1 MTLISASLLETVV
14 YGASE
19 QGNTSAVE
27 AQSASGSVLTVS
39 GILRQFDVSED
50 WLDEQLSKGYTLY
63 QIYTALQGGKAGYE
77 AAISRYEVTRAI
89 GEADLLVPQAEGSAN
104 YSALVHDFSA
114 AAQSLEYDQ
123 AAVEHY
129 SLQDDSSLYEVG
141 YGADSISTAT
151 GEMKLRYMDFSL
163 PGALSFPLIRV
174 YDSARAHDEIGVKHE
189 NGVYINEIRIRR
201 DELDTAIGRGWRWEI
216 PYIDTYGDSR
226 ILDFPGVGRYK
237 LSEDLHLEGY
247 LWNDL
252 KLTTDRTQTVGNST
266 SEIKLSVRNGN
277 QYYFNSS
284 GYLILTADN
293 YGNKVYFHYA
303 AQGEGTALSRVVNSD
318 GNELVF
324 SYSGEQVTVT
334 QSGTNRKMEYFQKE
348 EYGQKILSEVKD
360 AAGRSTKYYYSYPE
374 SRFNFLAS
382 LINQGE
388 LQPVKSSALLFRIV
402 RPGSG
407 MTDFNYTPAR
417 KQIGDYAT
425 DFVFK
430 VSTRQDSYST
440 TAGDEVLHPVTF
452 RYSGEDLNSYGATA
466 AWTTTMEAS
475 RSKDTR
481 VFNKTFQS
489 SRKPDIH
496 YLGEQR
502 SEEGSMQYK
511 QQFTY
516 DETKGWNAPV
526 QITESYV
533 QGGRASEP
541 FSVNYQY
548 NDEGLVKA
556 ENWSTGQEISYEYA
570 VSAAPFFWAQPSKIS
585 TKLSSS
591 QSRVEQYQYNNQ
603 GSVLQ
608 SSVRE
613 NSASGKLLAQTDF
626 TYDAYGNIAS
636 SNVNDDKR
644 TNTVNYAYQSPYGKH
659 LPTKRSMIVHSVDGF
674 STEISQRYEYT
685 SAGELKSAEDAAGAV
700 TSYTYDVL
708 GRLIETLYSDRTKKT
723 VRYEDELNT
732 VTTTGTEG
740 IVIVE
745 KFNPLGLLVQ
755 EKVDDALFQY
765 VYDQEGNMKESVD
778 AERNK
783 TSYVYDG
790 FNRLTGT
797 IFADGSQDRI
807 EYDMVGRTTTYTDP
821 AGVKHQEKTDLLGN
835 VLSFEESRNGAY
847 VPLEQT
853 FYDLEG
859 HPVIVTDGNGGQTR
873 YEYDALGRIV
883 SVTDPEQ
890 RSTLYTY
897 SLAGYLT
904 KIQYP
909 DNTYVEREYNQ
920 AGNLIRQ
927 INEERLVKAFFY
939 DSRGNLIRSL
949 DHASQFTEYEYNSD
963 NLLTQIKAP
972 GQQIKYSYDAM
983 GRRTGMTD
991 GTGNTTYNYD
1001 PQSGLLTKIAY
1012 PDGMQIEYSYNKQMR
1027 TGYTLKD
1034 ASGKTTGAQY
1044 TLDAMNRVSALD
1056 VVHDG
1061 SGNGRMA
1068 AFTAG
1073 SGSPV
1078 DRMTFDYQANGLLQI
1093 QSSSNGLSTSYT
1105 YEGYDLTAMTLTPG
1119 AAGRTLRSG
1128 SAALMGEVNGNA
1140 EVQRAAGSQFTYQY
1154 DDNKNIISRSQDGA
1168 ADTFAYDSLN
1178 RIQEENGQDLS
1189 KKYVYDERGNRLEVE
1204 GQQVRGMTNAEF
1216 TFDSLNRL
1224 TKVTGEDGTAVSY
1237 SYNGDGLLYER
1248 AEGTKRTRYYY
1259 DEQAKLIAEANVSNG
1274 TPSLTYTY
1282 IYDLAGRLWSR
1293 VDQAT
1298 GAVQYY
1304 QFNGHGDV
1312 VGLVDSAGNQL
1323 NSYTYDIWGNPEL
1336 EEETVPNIFRYSGEY
1351 WDEATDL
1358 QYLRARWYDPN
1369 AGRFVS
1375 KDSYEGDITNPLSQ
1389 NLYTYVHN
1397 NPLIYTD
1404 PSGHYIMPMA
1414 PTPSLICAADIENC
1428 KTNIDAQVEASKK
1441 NIEIFYLDDV
1451 RTLIDKEASSFD
1463 KGVIIV
1469 ENLPPVKALKVFKK
1483 THKIAEEAQDIKK
1496 AIKRIECNCFT
1507 AGTEVLTDEGEK
1519 NIEDI
1524 EVGDK
1529 VLAKDENNPDGEL
1542 AYKEVTNLY
1551 RNQRDD
1557 IIKLHVGEQI
1567 IETTDNHPFWVEDKG
1582 WVFAD
1587 ELQVGDKLQKAD
1599 GSNPTIDKVEFV
1611 KLDEPVTVYNF
1622 TVADF
1627 HTYYV
1632 TDIGIW
1638 VHNTNCPFGKYE
1650 DAPYHGATNSG
1661 KKNKA
1666 PIDGQTA
1673 LNNSLSIGPN
1683 TDRRIGISKGE
1694 FVVLDKT
1701 SDGLY
1706 HGHVRSWSELDQKMQ
1721 SILRKAGLV
1730 DKKGNIK

>member
-1 MTLISASLLETVV
+1 MKRIICLVLCLTLISVSLLETVV

-19 QGNTSAVE
+19 PSNTSAVE
-27 AQSASGSVLTVS
+27 AESASGSVLTVS

-50 WLDEQLSKGYTLY
+50 WLDEQLTKGYTLY

-77 AAISRYEVTRAI
+77 AAISRYDVTRGI
-89 GEADLLVPQAEGSAN
+89 EEADLLAPQAGGNAN
-104 YSALVHDFSA
+104 HTYSALVHDFSA
-114 AAQSLEYDQ
+114 AAQSQEYDQ

-129 SLQDDSSLYEVG
+129 SLKDDSSLYEVG
-141 YGADSISTAT
+141 YGTDSVSTAT
-151 GEMKLRYMDFSL
+151 GEVKLRYMDFSL

-174 YDSARAHDEIGVKHE
+174 YDSARANDEIGVKLE
-189 NGVYINEIRIRR
+189 NGAYINEARIRR

-216 PYIDTYGDSR
+216 PYIDTYGGSR

-237 LSEDLHLEGY
+237 LSEDMQLEGY

-252 KLTTDRTQTVGNST
+252 KLTLDRTQTVGNST
-266 SEIKLSVRNGN
+266 SEIMVSVRNGN

-284 GYLILTADN
+284 GHLILTADN

-303 AQGEGTALSRVVNSD
+303 AQGEGTVLSRIVNSD

-324 SYSGEQVTVT
+324 SYLGDQVTVT

-348 EYGQKILSEVKD
+348 EYGQKVLSEVKD

-382 LINQGE
+382 LTHQEE
-388 LQPVKSSALLFRIV
+388 LQPVKSSALLLRIV

-407 MTDFNYTPAR
+407 MTDFDYTPAR

-430 VSTRQDSYST
+430 VRSRQDSFST

-452 RYSGEDLNSYGATA
+452 RYSGEDLNSYGEAA

-481 VFNKTFQS
+481 VFNKNFQS
-489 SRKPDIH
+489 SSKPDIH

-502 SEEGSMQYK
+502 SEEGSTQYK

-526 QITESYV
+526 QIAESYM
-533 QGGRASEP
+533 QGGSASDP

-548 NDEGLVKA
+548 NDEGLVTA

-570 VSAAPFFWAQPSKIS
+570 ASADPFFWAQPSKIS

-636 SNVNDDKR
+636 SNVKDDKR

-674 STEISQRYEYT
+674 YNEVSHRYEYT
-685 SAGELKSAEDAAGAV
+685 SAGELKSAEDAAGAM
-700 TSYTYDVL
+700 TSFTYDVL
-708 GRLIETLYSDRTKKT
+708 GRLIETLYSDRTTKT
-723 VRYEDELNT
+723 VRYDDELNT

-740 IVIVE
+740 IVTVE

-755 EKVDDALFQY
+755 EKVDAALFQY
-765 VYDQEGNMKESVD
+765 VYDQEGNMKESID

-797 IFADGSQDRI
+797 IFADGSQDRV
-807 EYDMVGRTTTYTDP
+807 EYDLVGRTTTYTDP

-835 VLSFEESRNGAY
+835 VLSIEESRSGAY

-853 FYDLEG
+853 VYDLEG

-873 YEYDALGRIV
+873 YEYDALGRVV

-890 RSTLYTY
+890 RSTRYTY
-897 SLAGYLT
+897 SLAGYLA

-909 DNTYVEREYNQ
+909 DNTYVEKEYNQ

-927 INEERLVKAFFY
+927 VNEERLVKAFFY

-963 NLLTQIKAP
+963 NLLTLIKAP
-972 GQQIKYSYDAM
+972 GLQIKYSYDAM

-991 GTGNTTYNYD
+991 ATGNTTYNYD

-1012 PDGMQIEYSYNKQMR
+1012 PDGTQIEYSYNKQMR

-1068 AFTAG
+1068 AFAAG
-1073 SGSPV
+1073 SGSAV
-1078 DRMTFDYQANGLLQI
+1078 DRMTFDYQANGLLEI

-1105 YEGYDLTAMTLTPG
+1105 YEGYDLTAMTLAPG

-1128 SAALMGEVNGNA
+1128 SAALMGEMSENA
-1140 EVQRAAGSQFTYQY
+1140 EVQRAAGLQFTYQY

-1178 RIQEENGQDLS
+1178 RIQEENGQDLN

-1224 TKVTGEDGTAVSY
+1224 TKVTGEDGTEVSY

-1248 AEGTKRTRYYY
+1248 AEGTERTRYYY
-1259 DEQAKLIAEANVSNG
+1259 DEQAKLIAEADVSNG

-1298 GAVQYY
+1298 GEVQYY

-1351 WDEATDL
+1351 WDATTDL

-1397 NPLIYTD
+1397 NPLMYTD
-1404 PSGHYIMPMA
+1404 PSGHKPYAFLYGGSWYMDF
-1414 PTPSLICAADIENC
+1414 TT
-1428 KTNIDAQVEASKK
+1428 KTTQSIRDVYGFIPYVGGFLLDGIDSVLDVHQFNNKDVEGVKRIFEMSNTEALLLELAGNLGSEYSKK
-1441 NIEIFYLDDV
+1441 GAKYSKVSGVFSKILGV
-1451 RTLIDKEASSFD
+1451 VGTL
-1463 KGVIIV
+1463 
-1469 ENLPPVKALKVFKK
+1469 P
-1483 THKIAEEAQDIKK
+1483 T
-1496 AIKRIECNCFT
+1496 
-1507 AGTEVLTDEGEK
+1507 
-1519 NIEDI
+1519 IEDI
-1524 EVGDK
+1524 YKTNFGYKDYDVDK
-1529 VLAKDENNPDGEL
+1529 FISSQFSNVL
-1542 AYKEVTNLY
+1542 
-1551 RNQRDD
+1551 
-1557 IIKLHVGEQI
+1557 
-1567 IETTDNHPFWVEDKG
+1567 
-1582 WVFAD
+1582 
-1587 ELQVGDKLQKAD
+1587 
-1599 GSNPTIDKVEFV
+1599 
-1611 KLDEPVTVYNF
+1611 
-1622 TVADF
+1622 VADSTDVLLARYLYIKVRVF
-1627 HTYYV
+1627 GALEEGSITKYTEKKKHFVFWTKDTV
-1632 TDIGIW
+1632 TGWGWNDNLI
-1638 VHNTNCPFGKYE
+1638 K
-1650 DAPYHGATNSG
+1650 
-1661 KKNKA
+1661 
-1666 PIDGQTA
+1666 
-1673 LNNSLSIGPN
+1673 SI
-1683 TDRRIGISKGE
+1683 RKE
-1694 FVVLDKT
+1694 A
-1701 SDGLY
+1701 
-1706 HGHVRSWSELDQKMQ
+1706 EL
-1721 SILRKAGLV
+1721 
-1730 DKKGNIK
+1730 IK

>member
-1 MTLISASLLETVV
+1 MKRILCFVLCLTLVSASLLENVV

-19 QGNTSAVE
+19 QNNKGTPAVASAEGN
-27 AQSASGSVLTVS
+27 VLTVP
-39 GILRQFDVSED
+39 GILRQFEVSED

-63 QIYTALQGGKAGYE
+63 QIYTALQGGKEGYE
-77 AAISRYEVTRAI
+77 TAVSRFNVSRAI
-89 GEADLLVPQAEGSAN
+89 EEADLLVLEAESSPSES
-104 YSALVHDFSA
+104 YSALADDFSA
-114 AAQSLEYDQ
+114 TVQSLEYDQ

-129 SLQDDSSLYEVG
+129 SLQDDSSLYEIG
-141 YGADSISTAT
+141 YGTNSIATAT

-174 YDSARAHDEIGVKHE
+174 YDSARANDEIGVKLE
-189 NGVYINEIRIRR
+189 NDSYINESRIRR
-201 DELDTAIGRGWRWEI
+201 EELDTAIGRGWRWEI
-216 PYIDTYGDSR
+216 PYIDTYGGSR
-226 ILDFPGVGRYK
+226 ILDFPGTGRYK
-237 LSEDLHLEGY
+237 LSEDLQLEGY

-252 KLTTDRTQTVGNST
+252 KFTTDRTQTVGNST

-277 QYYFNSS
+277 QFYFNSS
-284 GYLILTADN
+284 GHLILTADN

-303 AQGEGTALSRVVNSD
+303 AQGEGTILSRIVNSD
-318 GNELVF
+318 GNELIF
-324 SYSGEQVTVT
+324 TYSEDRVTVT
-334 QSGTNRKMEYFQKE
+334 QSGTNRKMEYFQEE
-348 EYGQKILSEVKD
+348 EYGQKVLSEVKD
-360 AAGRSTKYYYSYPE
+360 AAGRSTKYFYFYPE
-374 SRFNFLAS
+374 SRFNFLSS
-382 LINQGE
+382 LTNQE
-388 LQPVKSSALLFRIV
+388 ALQPVKSSALLLRIV

-407 MTDFNYTPAR
+407 VTDFDYLPAR

-430 VSTRQDSYST
+430 VSSRQDSYST

-452 RYSGEDLNSYGATA
+452 SYSGEDLNSYGDSAT
-466 AWTTTMEAS
+466 WTTTMEAS

-481 VFNKTFQS
+481 VFSKVFQS
-489 SRKPDIH
+489 SSKPDIH
-496 YLGEQR
+496 FLDEQR
-502 SEEGSMQYK
+502 SEDGSTQHK

-516 DETKGWNAPV
+516 DESKGWNAPI
-526 QITESYV
+526 QIAASYA
-533 QGGRASEP
+533 QGGSTSEP

-548 NDEGLVKA
+548 NDEGLVTA

-570 VSAAPFFWAQPSKIS
+570 ASAAPFYWALPSKIS
-585 TKLSSS
+585 TKLSSN

-613 NSASGKLLAQTDF
+613 NSASGKLLAQTELV
-626 TYDAYGNIAS
+626 YDPYGNITS
-636 SNVNDDKR
+636 SNVKDDKR
-644 TNTVNYAYQSPYGKH
+644 TNTVNYTYQSPYGKH
-659 LPTKRSMIVHSVDGF
+659 LPTKRSMVVHSVDGF
-674 STEISQRYEYT
+674 PTEVNQQYEYT
-685 SAGELKSAEDAAGAV
+685 SAGELKSAEDESGAL
-700 TSYTYDVL
+700 TTFTYDVL
-708 GRLIETLYSDRTKKT
+708 GRPIQTLYSDQTTKT
-723 VRYEDELNT
+723 VRYDDELNT

-745 KFNPLGLLVQ
+745 KFSPLGLLVQ

-765 VYDQEGNMKESVD
+765 AYDQEGNMKESVD

-821 AGVKHQEKTDLLGN
+821 AGVKHQEKKDLLGN
-835 VLSFEESRNGAY
+835 VLSFEESRNGVY

-853 FYDLEG
+853 AYDLEG
-859 HPVIVTDGNGGQTR
+859 NPVIVTDGNGGQSR
-873 YEYDALGRIV
+873 FEYDALGRMV
-883 SVTDPEQ
+883 SVTDPGQ
-890 RSTLYTY
+890 RSTRYTY

-909 DNTYVEREYNQ
+909 DNTYVEKEYNQ

-939 DSRGNLIRSL
+939 DSRGNLIKSL

-963 NLLTQIKAP
+963 NLLTLIKAP

-991 GTGNTTYNYD
+991 ATGNTTYNYD
-1001 PQSGLLTKIAY
+1001 PQTGLLTKIAY
-1012 PDGMQIEYSYNKQMR
+1012 PDGTQIEYSYNKQMR
-1027 TGYTLKD
+1027 AGYTLKD
-1034 ASGKTTGAQY
+1034 ASGNTTGAQY

-1056 VVHDG
+1056 VAHDA
-1061 SGNGRMA
+1061 SSNGRMA
-1068 AFTAG
+1068 AFAAG

-1105 YEGYDLTAMTLTPG
+1105 YEGYDLTAMTLAPG
-1119 AAGRTLRSG
+1119 AAGRTLRSS
-1128 SAALMGEVNGNA
+1128 SAALMSEMSENA
-1140 EVQRAAGSQFTYQY
+1140 EVRRAAGQQFTYQY

-1178 RIQEENGQDLS
+1178 RIQEENGQDIS

-1224 TKVTGEDGTAVSY
+1224 TKVTGEDGTEVSY

-1248 AEGTKRTRYYY
+1248 AEGTERTRYYY

-1274 TPSLTYTY
+1274 TPNLTYTY

-1293 VDQAT
+1293 VAQAT
-1298 GAVQYY
+1298 GEVQYY

-1312 VGLVDSAGNQL
+1312 VGLVDRAGNQL
-1323 NSYTYDIWGNPEL
+1323 NSYTYDIWGNPEH

-1404 PSGHYIMPMA
+1404 PSGMCVAGKDAGCYVDSFSGLDGLIDNPLLANNKMMWDDIQKYIVKY
-1414 PTPSLICAADIENC
+1414 C
-1428 KTNIDAQVEASKK
+1428 KNTSCVTKQKNNQRILEKANDEIRNNVCSYIDCSIGEASFILKDNEAIGIRIKVEIIEPKPSFWDNVDDFLFPTAYATELPPKEVGRNNFGYIEHYYRSGDHAPPHVHVVDNKK
-1441 NIEIFYLDDV
+1441 NVV
-1451 RTLIDKEASSFD
+1451 R
-1463 KGVIIV
+1463 
-1469 ENLPPVKALKVFKK
+1469 
-1483 THKIAEEAQDIKK
+1483 
-1496 AIKRIECNCFT
+1496 
-1507 AGTEVLTDEGEK
+1507 
-1519 NIEDI
+1519 
-1524 EVGDK
+1524 VGQNGK
-1529 VLAKDENNPDGEL
+1529 PLDGEPEL
-1542 AYKEVTNLY
+1542 NRAQQMLVTQYKKEIRSSVS
-1551 RNQRDD
+1551 
-1557 IIKLHVGEQI
+1557 QI
-1567 IETTDNHPFWVEDKG
+1567 MKWHKY
-1582 WVFAD
+1582 
-1587 ELQVGDKLQKAD
+1587 
-1599 GSNPTIDKVEFV
+1599 SNSK
-1611 KLDEPVTVYNF
+1611 
-1622 TVADF
+1622 
-1627 HTYYV
+1627 
-1632 TDIGIW
+1632 
-1638 VHNTNCPFGKYE
+1638 KY
-1650 DAPYHGATNSG
+1650 G
-1661 KKNKA
+1661 
-1666 PIDGQTA
+1666 
-1673 LNNSLSIGPN
+1673 
-1683 TDRRIGISKGE
+1683 R
-1694 FVVLDKT
+1694 
-1701 SDGLY
+1701 
-1706 HGHVRSWSELDQKMQ
+1706 
-1721 SILRKAGLV
+1721 
-1730 DKKGNIK
+1730 